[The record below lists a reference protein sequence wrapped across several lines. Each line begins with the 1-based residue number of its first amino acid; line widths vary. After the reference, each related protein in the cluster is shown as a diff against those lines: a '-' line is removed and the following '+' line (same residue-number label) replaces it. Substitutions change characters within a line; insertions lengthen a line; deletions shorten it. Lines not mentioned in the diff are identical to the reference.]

1 MIKSSYNPIF
11 KRQFWHLAFLLGLL
25 MVLSLLFSNLP
36 KLSEG
41 QLWGISTKTWSL
53 LAIAVPIVHQVYVLL
68 CWRFELYFQS
78 LSKWFGSKGFQLY
91 KIGFAVLILLRP
103 ISLVLLAISNA
114 HTLHLPRWL
123 SLLGSLVL
131 FIPAAYLF
139 YSVKTYFGMDRAFGI
154 DHFYPELYK
163 NTPIVSQGIFKY
175 TSNGMYVFGFFLLW
189 IPGLL
194 WESKTALWLAL
205 FNHLYIWVHYYTTEK
220 PDMVKIYG

>member
-11 KRQFWHLAFLLGLL
+11 KRQFWHLAFLLSLL

-36 KLSEG
+36 ELSEG

-78 LSKWFGSKGFQLY
+78 LSKWFGPKGFQLY

-114 HTLHLPRWL
+114 HTLDLPRWL
-123 SLLGSLVL
+123 SLAASLIL

-139 YSVKTYFGMDRAFGI
+139 YSVKTYFGIDRAFGI
-154 DHFYPELYK
+154 DHFYPEQYK

-189 IPGLL
+189 IPGFL
-194 WESKTALWLAL
+194 WESKTALWLAF